1 MKLKIKKNN
10 NIMETKKNIIITG
23 GCGFI
28 GSHIVE
34 NLAKKGNNVCVVD
47 LWESIEIKDL
57 KAKNKSVTFKKL
69 NFNDFGEF
77 EKIIKENDH
86 LIHLA
91 AILGTSETI
100 TTYDIEDV
108 VRTNI
113 LGTTKILKLAK
124 KYN

>member
-1 MKLKIKKNN
+1 MNLKMKLKIKKT
-10 NIMETKKNIIITG
+10 IILWKQKNIIITG

-77 EKIIKENDH
+77 EK
-86 LIHLA
+86 
-91 AILGTSETI
+91 
-100 TTYDIEDV
+100 
-108 VRTNI
+108 
-113 LGTTKILKLAK
+113 
-124 KYN
+124 

>member
-1 MKLKIKKNN
+1 MNLKMKLKIKKNN

-57 KAKNKSVTFKKL
+57 KAK
-69 NFNDFGEF
+69 
-77 EKIIKENDH
+77 IKA
-86 LIHLA
+86 LL
-91 AILGTSETI
+91 
-100 TTYDIEDV
+100 
-108 VRTNI
+108 
-113 LGTTKILKLAK
+113 LK
-124 KYN
+124 N